1 MSADWYK
8 RLPQNRNYLTPTGF
22 TFRMERFEGVDF
34 FCQSANIPDVT
45 MPVAQVATPFR
56 SIPIIPGGG
65 VEYGDLSLRFIVD
78 EDLKNYASVWNWIR
92 DNGNASSFEGEASGY
107 SDAQLTILT
116 SNFNPQFIINFEK
129 LIPVALTQL
138 PFDAS
143 LNDTE
148 FFTATATFKYFQYTL
163 NDMSLTPL

>member
-8 RLPQNRNYLTPTGF
+8 KLPQNRNYLTPTGF

-45 MPVAQVATPFR
+45 MPVTQVATPFR

-78 EDLKNYASVWNWIR
+78 EDLKNYISIWNWIR
-92 DNGNASSFEGEASGY
+92 DNGNASSFEGEAEGY
-107 SDAQLTILT
+107 SDAQLLILT

-129 LIPVALTQL
+129 LIPIALTQL
-138 PFDAS
+138 PFEAT
-143 LNDTE
+143 LNEVE
-148 FFTATATFKYFQYTL
+148 FFTATATFKYFQYTI

>member
-8 RLPQNRNYLTPTGF
+8 KLPQNRNYLTPTGF
-22 TFRMERFEGVDF
+22 TFRMERFDGVDF

-78 EDLKNYASVWNWIR
+78 EDLKNYASIWNWIR
-92 DNGNASSFEGEASGY
+92 DNGNASSFEGETSGY